1 MVTFLSF
8 IFVIGVLVFVHELGH
23 FLAAKSVGMKVEKF
37 YLGFNLFGL
46 GLKKKWGDTEYGI
59 GLFPLGGYVK
69 VAGVI
74 DESMDDSTTG
84 EPWEFQS
91 KNALQ
96 QIWFMSAGV
105 IMNIVLAIILFTTIT
120 FKMGIG
126 EPNPQPII
134 GQILSPKESPAPAHQ
149 LGLEEGDRILQI
161 NGTSVDSWEDM
172 TDIVHNLP
180 ETMIHVKWQRG
191 VLEFEDSVKTISTEM
206 VIDGKIKTLG
216 MIGISPE
223 IIMHDATFAES
234 ISSGFTRTFVWLN
247 LTIESISM
255 LITGEASFDDV
266 GGPVM
271 IAKIAGESA
280 RAGIWTLF
288 NLMAIISINLAL
300 LNILPIPGL
309 DGGHIIIASIE
320 GLSRRKLPAKVKM
333 GVQQFGMLL
342 LLILFMFIMVN
353 DISKLF

>member
-1 MVTFLSF
+1 MVTLLSF

-46 GLKKKWGDTEYGI
+46 GLRKKWGDTEYGI

-84 EPWEFQS
+84 EAWEFQS

-105 IMNIVLAIILFTTIT
+105 IMNVVLAIVLFTIIT

-134 GQILSPKESPAPAHQ
+134 GQILSSNDSPAPAEL
-149 LGLEEGDRILQI
+149 LGLETGDRILEI
-161 NGTSVDSWEDM
+161 NGITVNTWGEM
-172 TDIVHNLP
+172 TDIVHNQP
-180 ETMIHVKWQRG
+180 ETMVFVKWQRG
-191 VLEFEDSVKTISTEM
+191 LLEYADSVKTISTEM
-206 VIDGKIKTLG
+206 VVDGKIKTLG

-223 IIMHDATFAES
+223 IIIHEASFSESVSAGFIKTFL
-234 ISSGFTRTFVWLN
+234 WLN
-247 LTIESISM
+247 LTVESLSM

-271 IAKIAGESA
+271 IAQIAGESA
-280 RAGIWTLF
+280 RSGIWTLF

-320 GLSRRKLPAKVKM
+320 GISRRKLPAKIKM

-342 LLILFMFIMVN
+342 LLILFVFIMIN
-353 DISKLF
+353 DISRLF